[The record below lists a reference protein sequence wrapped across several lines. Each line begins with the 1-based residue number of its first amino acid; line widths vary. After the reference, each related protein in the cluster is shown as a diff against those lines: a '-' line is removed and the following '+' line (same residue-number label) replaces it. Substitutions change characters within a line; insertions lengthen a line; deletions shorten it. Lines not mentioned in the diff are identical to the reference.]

1 MSFLP
6 FLYIYIYENA
16 AVACRHTACDYNNNN
31 DRSHRNL
38 EKRKENLY
46 IKFFYPVQFFF
57 KSFDFCDNNSLT
69 FSDPDILATPGLLLF
84 LWGGIVK

>member
-38 EKRKENLY
+38 EKKKRKFVFQIFFFTLY
-46 IKFFYPVQFFF
+46 SFFF

-84 LWGGIVK
+84 L